1 MRLSEVMGKG
11 AQNYMVGRRSFIA
24 GATCA
29 MAALL
34 LSTASAAVSLAA
46 GASVGG
52 VGEGLRE
59 EATPELDMSMTSQ
72 EAGYPVNRRQG
83 PPYYVEGV
91 MNLHNAHF
99 GETYRYPFRD
109 GYGNYDGRILSSLDW
124 VFRCNYDQAYLSM
137 DLWVVEL
144 LNYVSKH
151 LGDPLIRIHS
161 GYRTPGYNAM
171 LRRRSEGVARN
182 SLHMYGQAIDF
193 SVPGLPIRKVCQV
206 AMLARNRMGYGG
218 IGYYPSAGFIHLDSG
233 RHRTWAG

>member
-1 MRLSEVMGKG
+1 MTRVKNNMI
-11 AQNYMVGRRSFIA
+11 ARRSFIA
-24 GATCA
+24 GAACA
-29 MAALL
+29 MTALL
-34 LSTASAAVSLAA
+34 ISTASAAVSLPVAIP
-46 GASVGG
+46 VGG
-52 VGEGLRE
+52 VDEGLRE
-59 EATPELDMSMTSQ
+59 ETTPEPDPTMISQ
-72 EAGYPVNRRQG
+72 EVDSPVNHPQG

-91 MNLHNAHF
+91 LNLHNAHF

-109 GYGNYDGRILSSLDW
+109 GHGNYDRHILSSLDW
-124 VFRCNYDQAYLSM
+124 ALRCNYDQAYLFM

-161 GYRTPGYNAM
+161 GYRTPEYNAM
-171 LRRRSEGVARN
+171 LRRRTEGVARN

-193 SVPGLPIRKVCQV
+193 SVPGIPIRQVCQV

-218 IGYYPSAGFIHLDSG
+218 IGYYPGAGFIHLDSG